1 MQYHP
6 YAINIIRDRLL
17 QKGYDLDT
25 ITDIDIRDAFNK
37 KKKVPAKIP
46 FDQQSIYY
54 PVSLP
59 QPSLNEILS
68 ICDYSAQDIPSCYDS
83 TLLNYHQPAIPVNRL
98 SLLDYN
104 NQDDSSAPP
113 NDQANSTILEPLISF
128 SIQLNVNPIIAIPF
142 FDSFP
147 LL

>member
-54 PVSLP
+54 PVSFP
-59 QPSLNEILS
+59 QPSLNETLS
-68 ICDYSAQDIPSCYDS
+68 CDYSAQDIPFCYYS
-83 TLLNYHQPAIPVNRL
+83 TLLKYHKPAIPVNCL

-128 SIQLNVNPIIAIPF
+128 SIQLNVNPNYCNSF
-142 FDSFP
+142 F
-147 LL
+147 